1 MVDKFKPYY
10 IFVDHYILDK
20 NITKIYEE
28 ESEPLKVSFFKD
40 FNPFNMAILMRYIK
54 NIVNNMCKNL
64 ILKNKVEEEI
74 EKVKYNIN
82 NNINSC
88 TIWKWKD
95 ITLVDLIKGELDFLK
110 KNFIITNEM
119 PIDKNSFINNN
130 FIHPLNCEA
139 YPFSLKELYYML
151 LYRGIFVS
159 INNYYYLNNNNK

>member
-1 MVDKFKPYY
+1 MK
-10 IFVDHYILDK
+10 K
-20 NITKIYEE
+20 NRNHWKYLFSKI
-28 ESEPLKVSFFKD
+28 
-40 FNPFNMAILMRYIK
+40 
-54 NIVNNMCKNL
+54 L

-159 INNYYYLNNNNK
+159 INNYYYLNNNNKWILKKDLLCKNICKKIIFFIFNF

>member
-40 FNPFNMAILMRYIK
+40 FN
-54 NIVNNMCKNL
+54 NNMCKNL